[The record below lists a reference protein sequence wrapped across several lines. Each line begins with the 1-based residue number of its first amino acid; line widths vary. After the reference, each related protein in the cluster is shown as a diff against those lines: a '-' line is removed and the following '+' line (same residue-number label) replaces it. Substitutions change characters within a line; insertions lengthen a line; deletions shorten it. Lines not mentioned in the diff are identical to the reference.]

1 MSEEVPKNPAAE
13 PDAAAIRHRKEQ
25 RGAGKF
31 NIVFGLI
38 FLAWSA
44 VDMMSGF
51 YGEFWYTDLFFLAL
65 GLAFLVYGI
74 SQLRNNP

>member
-1 MSEEVPKNPAAE
+1 MSDEIPRISAE
-13 PDAAAIRHRKEQ
+13 PDAAAIRHRKAQ

-38 FLAWSA
+38 FLCWSA
-44 VDMMSGF
+44 FDMMSGI
-51 YGEFWYTDLFFLAL
+51 YGEFWYGELFFVAI

-74 SQLRNNP
+74 TQLRNNP